1 MNERMLQ
8 RWNPFTP
15 TLESPLAMLRR
26 ATADM
31 ERFFDGL
38 SEAPLMKRGSRAIG
52 ELHWTPNVDVIEKD
66 NTLTIRVDLPGL
78 ARDEVKVD
86 VTADAITVR
95 GERKREVE
103 EERDGQY
110 RLERAYGSFLR
121 AVPLPEGVKAEDVK
135 ATFKNGVLEVTAPVP
150 AAQSKEPKVYQVN
163 IDAPADEKKAK
174 ASAA

>member
-15 TLESPLAMLRR
+15 AAFDSPLGMLRR

-38 SEAPLMKRGSRAIG
+38 ADAPLTKRGSRALEG
-52 ELHWTPNVDVIEKD
+52 LQWTPSVDVIEKD
-66 NTLTIRVDLPGL
+66 NTLTVRVDLPGL
-78 ARDEVKVD
+78 TKNEVTVN

-95 GERKREVE
+95 GERKKEVE
-103 EERDGQY
+103 EQRDGQY
-110 RLERAYGSFLR
+110 TLERAYGSFLR
-121 AVPLPEGVKAEDVK
+121 TVPLPDGVKAEDVK
-135 ATFKNGVLEVTAPVP
+135 ATFKNGVLEVTAPIP
-150 AAQSKEPKVYQVN
+150 AQSKEPKAHQVP
-163 IDAPADEKKAK
+163 IEEPADEKKAK